1 MAGRDDPT
9 PRGRT
14 EPTLGDLDLERP
26 GTPPADDGLPRIRV
40 DAPSRRPGAAAAAR
54 SPRRGAW
61 KWLLP
66 VLLLAAGSWVVVHQD
81 RLRALLPRT
90 ELNTVLE
97 RADAALA
104 AGKLDG
110 TGGDS
115 ARELYEAARA
125 LEPDNERALQ
135 GLKSV
140 GNAEL
145 EQARKALAE
154 HRLDDADAA
163 LASARALLGGGTDVD
178 RMSQA
183 IRAERTKNGALE
195 SLVDRAQQA
204 FADGRLDGDDGAAAL
219 YRRALAT
226 DPGNVV
232 ARHGLD
238 QVGDALAQ
246 QARAALAKGDR
257 ATAGQIAD
265 RLTALLPNYGDL
277 PSLRAALA
285 QADRDAQAA
294 QDKRLADGE
303 AFLRAGRFTGEGED
317 NALAQFNAVLAVE
330 PDNARAKAGLGQVAQ
345 ALIVQA
351 SAAIDDNRLEEAG
364 RLLDLA
370 EKLAP
375 QSADLAAARSR
386 LREAGEQAEIAAG
399 RPKLSAAQQA
409 EVQRLV
415 QAAQLAARNGALV
428 LPPGSSAYDQYRA
441 ALAIDG
447 DNAAAQAGL
456 KALPQRAAQLFDQAL
471 TEGQLDRAA
480 DFLSTFDTLAPGDA
494 AAAPMKHRLAQ
505 GWLDQATRYADQG
518 RLQDARIA
526 LDHARRLEPGDPR
539 VGALAQ
545 RLAGPGG

>member
-1 MAGRDDPT
+1 MAGRDDLP

-14 EPTLGDLDLERP
+14 EPTLGDLDLDRP
-26 GTPPADDGLPRIRV
+26 GAPPADDGLPHIV
-40 DAPSRRPGAAAAAR
+40 IDAAPRRPGGAAPAR
-54 SPRRGAW
+54 GPRRHAW

-66 VLLLAAGSWVVVHQD
+66 VLLLAAGSWAVVHQD

-90 ELNTVLE
+90 ELNSVLE

-110 TGGDS
+110 SAGDS

-125 LEPDNERALQ
+125 LEPDNEHALQ
-135 GLKSV
+135 GLKNV

-145 EQARKALAE
+145 EQARKALAQ

-163 LASARALLGGGTDVD
+163 LASARALLGGGADVD
-178 RMSQA
+178 RVAQA
-183 IRAERTKNGALE
+183 IRAERTKSGALE
-195 SLVDRAQQA
+195 TLVERARQA
-204 FADGRLDGDDGAAAL
+204 LADGRLDGDDGAAAL
-219 YRRALAT
+219 FRRALAT
-226 DPGNVV
+226 DPGNAV

-246 QARAALAKGDR
+246 QAREALAQGDR
-257 ATAGQIAD
+257 AKAGALAD

-285 QADRDAQAA
+285 QADREAQAA

-303 AFLRAGRFTGEGED
+303 AFLRAGRFTGEGDD
-317 NALAQFNAVLAVE
+317 NALAQFDAVLAVD

-351 SAAIDDNRLEEAG
+351 SAAIDAGRFDDAG
-364 RLLDLA
+364 RLLDQA
-370 EKLAP
+370 QKLAP

-386 LREAGEQAEIAAG
+386 LREAREQAEIAAE
-399 RPKLSAAQQA
+399 RPKLTAAQQA

-415 QAAQLAARNGALV
+415 QAAQLAARNGDLV
-428 LPPGSSAYDQYRA
+428 LPPGGSAYDRYRA

-447 DNAAAQAGL
+447 GNAAAQAGL

-471 TEGQLDRAA
+471 AQGRLDRAA
-480 DFLSTFDTLAPGDA
+480 DLLSTFDTLSPGDA

-505 GWLDQATRYADQG
+505 AWLDQATLHADQG

-526 LDHARRLEPGDPR
+526 LDHARRLEPDDPR
-539 VGALAQ
+539 LGALAQ
-545 RLAGPGG
+545 RLAGAGG